1 MFGVEADIQGD
12 GIKRKGVD
20 LSGERYNTNLD
31 WFGTVRG
38 RVGYTANYTL
48 IYVTGGFAYGG
59 LRQSGEDNGFAPPVT
74 FKSDGVVTG
83 CVLGGG
89 LEYKFNPSWALKA
102 EYQYLNFGRND
113 PIFSAAETASA
124 DGFHVN
130 DDAYHTVRIGLN
142 YHVGSS
148 YEPMK

>member
-1 MFGVEADIQGD
+1 VFGVEANIQGD

-59 LRQSGEDNGFAPPVT
+59 LRQSAEDNGFAPPVT
-74 FKSDGVVTG
+74 FKSDGVV
-83 CVLGGG
+83 
-89 LEYKFNPSWALKA
+89 NPSWALKA

>member
-1 MFGVEADIQGD
+1 VFGVEADIQGD

-59 LRQSGEDNGFAPPVT
+59 LRQSAEDNGFAPPVT
-74 FKSDGVVTG
+74 FKSDGVV
-83 CVLGGG
+83 
-89 LEYKFNPSWALKA
+89 NPSWALKA